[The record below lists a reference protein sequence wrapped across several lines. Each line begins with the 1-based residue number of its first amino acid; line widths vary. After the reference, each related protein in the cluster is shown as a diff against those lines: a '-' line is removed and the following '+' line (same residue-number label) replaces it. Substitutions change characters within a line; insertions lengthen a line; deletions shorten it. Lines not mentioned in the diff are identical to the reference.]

1 MPFAHLLRPL
11 AVLAALSGGVTA
23 TAAPAIAQDQFGLAG
38 PYLAAR
44 LAVRDGDHRE
54 AAAYLRRPFAPI
66 PVIRF

>member
-1 MPFAHLLRPL
+1 LLRPL
-11 AVLAALSGGVTA
+11 VVSRPCPAASQPPQPP
-23 TAAPAIAQDQFGLAG
+23 AAAQDQFGLAG

-54 AAAYLRRPFAPI
+54 AAAYFERRPFAPI